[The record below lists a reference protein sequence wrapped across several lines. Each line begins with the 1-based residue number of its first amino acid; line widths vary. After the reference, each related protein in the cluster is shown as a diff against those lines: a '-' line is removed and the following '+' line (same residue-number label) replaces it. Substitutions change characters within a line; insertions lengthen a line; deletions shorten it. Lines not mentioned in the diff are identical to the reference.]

1 MFHVEQGGFWEE
13 SGKGEPFGLNI
24 EGSSSVRMIWDRGC
38 IRRVV
43 LCWYRWGSEEFRGK
57 GDGLIRLNGDRFGS
71 LFDHVSRGTWAIFL
85 KSRDFLSLL

>member
-1 MFHVEQGGFWEE
+1 MLV
-13 SGKGEPFGLNI
+13 SMGK
-24 EGSSSVRMIWDRGC
+24 RG
-38 IRRVV
+38 VQ
-43 LCWYRWGSEEFRGK
+43 EK